1 MIIFA
6 THHDESTSESI
17 KLAESIIEEQD
28 IILLRDEAVRS
39 RLLSHLATY
48 KQEQLMIFSHGKA
61 NYCLGNDNIPAFTTD
76 DIALLAHRSVF
87 VYACWT
93 AVELGEMASTQTNCL
108 YAGYN
113 NIVITGGSEM
123 PNEMQKI
130 FQFIKN
136 NFHVARKGEDIDL
149 FLKQLSIL
157 CTNVEQKYLALYPEC
172 LDFMGVST
180 TLRNIW
186 AKLEIWL
193 TNQKYVHAE
202 AIERPLW

>member
-28 IILLRDEAVRS
+28 KILLRDEAVRS
-39 RLLSHLATY
+39 RLLSLLATY

-61 NYCLGNDNIPAFTTD
+61 NYCLGNDNIPAFTT
-76 DIALLAHRSVF
+76 
-87 VYACWT
+87 
-93 AVELGEMASTQTNCL
+93 
-108 YAGYN
+108 
-113 NIVITGGSEM
+113 
-123 PNEMQKI
+123 
-130 FQFIKN
+130 
-136 NFHVARKGEDIDL
+136 
-149 FLKQLSIL
+149 
-157 CTNVEQKYLALYPEC
+157 KYLALYPES

-193 TNQKYVHAE
+193 MNQKYVHAE